1 MKKGVTAEQIREII
15 DEAKARNDPVLL
27 RLIMAVVKVC
37 LSANKELE
45 KEMKKSMQDYIE
57 MIFKDELD
65 EKKRKGMIE
74 GELEARTKTVD
85 TMLEM
90 GGFSN
95 EMIAKIAGV
104 TLDFVLERAGQ
115 KAV

>member
-1 MKKGVTAEQIREII
+1 
-15 DEAKARNDPVLL
+15 
-27 RLIMAVVKVC
+27 MAVVKVC

-74 GELEARTKTVD
+74 GRIEGEKTGEMKHATETVD
-85 TMLEM
+85 RLLDM
-90 GGFSN
+90 GVLTN
-95 EMIAKIAGV
+95 EQIAEGAGV
-104 TLDFVLERAGQ
+104 TLEFVLERAGQ

>member
-1 MKKGVTAEQIREII
+1 M
-15 DEAKARNDPVLL
+15 NDPVLL

-74 GELEARTKTVD
+74 GRIEGEKTGEMKHATETVD
-85 TMLEM
+85 RLLDM
-90 GGFSN
+90 GSFSN
-95 EMIAKIAGV
+95 EMIAEIAGV

>member
-1 MKKGVTAEQIREII
+1 M
-15 DEAKARNDPVLL
+15 NDPVLL

-74 GELEARTKTVD
+74 GRIEGEKTGEMKHATETVD
-85 TMLEM
+85 RLLDM
-90 GGFSN
+90 GSFSN